1 MDAPILFEEV
11 QASGGG
17 GGQKFLR
24 GLAVV
29 FALALV
35 VNLLWQRGEVSGLTA
50 FLFIAGA
57 ICLVGSVLLA
67 FRLITQVRTD
77 GIYVRYAPLQPRFI
91 HYAWS
96 DIREVYLRRYNAL
109 PEYGGWGLRMG
120 PCGGG
125 YIVPGEWG
133 IQLVLQN
140 GNKVLISTNRAEEV
154 TEVLRKI
161 GRL

>member
-17 GGQKFLR
+17 GGPKFLR
-24 GLAVV
+24 GLALV
-29 FALALV
+29 FAGALV
-35 VNLLWQRGEVSGLTA
+35 VNLLWQRGAVSEFTA
-50 FLFIAGA
+50 FVFIAGA
-57 ICLVGSVLLA
+57 ICLVGSILLA

-91 HYAWS
+91 RYSWS

-120 PCGGG
+120 PYGGG
-125 YIVPGEWG
+125 YIVPSEWG

-140 GNKVLISTNRAEEV
+140 GHKVLISTNRAEEV

>member
-11 QASGGG
+11 QASGGAG
-17 GGQKFLR
+17 AQKFLR
-24 GLAVV
+24 GLAAV

-35 VNLLWQRGEVSGLTA
+35 LNLVWQRGKVSGLTA
-50 FLFIAGA
+50 FIFIAGA
-57 ICLVGSVLLA
+57 IALVGSILLA
-67 FRLITQVRTD
+67 FRLITQVRAD
-77 GIYVRYAPLQPRFI
+77 GIYVRYAPLQPSFVR
-91 HYAWS
+91 YAWT

-109 PEYGGWGLRMG
+109 AEYGGWGLRMG
-120 PCGGG
+120 PRGGG

-133 IQLVLQN
+133 IQLVLHN
-140 GNKVLISTNRAEEV
+140 GNRVLITTNRADEV